1 METVTE
7 KNKQNL
13 KDPGTPNS
21 NATSTMQSLGKRVR
35 NVVKSQKTR
44 VLATR

>member
-1 METVTE
+1 MGH
-7 KNKQNL
+7 
-13 KDPGTPNS
+13 PTP

-44 VLATR
+44 VLAARWSPLDTTEKIHM